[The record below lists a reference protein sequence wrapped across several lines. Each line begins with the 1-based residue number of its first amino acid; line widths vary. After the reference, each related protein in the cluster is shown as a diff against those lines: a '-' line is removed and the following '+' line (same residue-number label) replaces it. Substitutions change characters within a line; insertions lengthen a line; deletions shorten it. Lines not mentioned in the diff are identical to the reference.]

1 MATIDADNRREIA
14 RLPSRPVMMNNKK
27 EKDKIDLLSIST

>member
-14 RLPSRPVMMNNKK
+14 RLPSRPVMMKSK
-27 EKDKIDLLSIST
+27 MKFIDFSIST

>member
-14 RLPSRPVMMNNKK
+14 RLPARP
-27 EKDKIDLLSIST
+27 

>member
-14 RLPSRPVMMNNKK
+14 RLPSRP
-27 EKDKIDLLSIST
+27 